1 MITQPRAKPL
11 RSVPRAASNQAQVD
25 DLRLTQAFVNSLV
38 GTYTGLWVFE
48 RSLCRLEPEVDHA
61 DELAQAEHSL
71 RHIQSWAQEALGG
84 KTLFELSERPLL
96 SDDASRA
103 WRLLY
108 VAEGRLRS
116 LIGELIQ
123 SSDLKILGDDAFARS
138 VRIAS
143 HCEAAYASEASVL
156 GMLRWAEAHAP
167 LEAGRWRHRLLTCRR
182 KIEEADALL
191 DHFNDREIEP
201 NDRDLSR
208 LLDSSLLLPADL
220 AERVVEI
227 CHVFSLYTG
236 VFEYADVGIPEA
248 QNAIWETAG
257 FGPYAAGRWFAAGLN
272 ARHAIDWMA
281 VGAEDPLVAA
291 GFMWRGF
298 TPKQAQPWLSAYIG
312 GRIAASWAS
321 AGSDPQE
328 AREWIALGVRDPAA
342 VAHWN
347 GTSLFM

>member
-1 MITQPRAKPL
+1 MITEPRANPL
-11 RSVPRAASNQAQVD
+11 RSIPRAAPHPAQVD
-25 DLRLTQAFVNSLV
+25 DLRLTQAFVNGLSAA
-38 GTYTGLWVFE
+38 YTGMWVFE
-48 RSLCRLEPEVDHA
+48 RSLCRLEPEIDRA

-71 RHIQSWAQEALGG
+71 RQIQAWERAALQGE
-84 KTLFELSERPLL
+84 TLFELSERPLL

-103 WRLLY
+103 WRLLH
-108 VAEGRLRS
+108 VAEGRIRS

-123 SSDLKILGDDAFARS
+123 SSDLKVLGDDPLARS
-138 VRIAS
+138 VRIAT
-143 HCEAAYASEASVL
+143 HCEAAYASETRIL
-156 GMLRWAEAHAP
+156 GMLRWTEAHAP

-182 KIEEADALL
+182 KVEEADALL
-191 DHFNDREIEP
+191 DRFCDLEIEP
-201 NDRDLSR
+201 DDRDLAR

-236 VFEYADVGIPEA
+236 VFDYADVGIPEA
-248 QNAIWETAG
+248 QNASWETAG
-257 FGPYAAGRWFAAGLN
+257 FGPHAAGRWFAAGLS
-272 ARHAIDWMA
+272 ARHAIDWMD

-298 TPKQAQPWLSAYIG
+298 TPQEAQPWLSAYIG

-321 AGSDPQE
+321 SGSDPQE
-328 AREWIALGVRDPAA
+328 AREWISLGVRDPAE

-347 GTSLFM
+347 GAARLM

>member
-1 MITQPRAKPL
+1 MITEPRADPL
-11 RSVPRAASNQAQVD
+11 RSVPRAVPQHAQVG
-25 DLRLTQAFVNSLV
+25 DLRLTQAFVNALS
-38 GTYTGLWVFE
+38 GAYTGMWVFE
-48 RSLCRLEPEVDHA
+48 RSLCRLEPDVDRA
-61 DELAQAEHSL
+61 DELGQAEHSL
-71 RHIQSWAQEALGG
+71 RYIQAWERKALRGE
-84 KTLFELSERPLL
+84 TLFELSERPLL

-103 WRLLY
+103 WRLLH
-108 VAEGRLRS
+108 VAEGRVRS

-123 SSDLKILGDDAFARS
+123 SSDLKVLADDRFARS
-138 VRIAS
+138 VRVAS
-143 HCEAAYASEASVL
+143 HCEAAYASEVCVL
-156 GMLRWAEAHAP
+156 GMLRWTEVHAP

-182 KIEEADALL
+182 HVEEADALL
-191 DHFNDREIEP
+191 DRFADREIEP
-201 NDRDLSR
+201 DDRDLAR

-248 QNAIWETAG
+248 QNSVWETAG
-257 FGPYAAGRWFAAGLN
+257 FGPYAAGRWFAAGLS
-272 ARHAIDWMA
+272 ARHAIDWMD

-298 TPKQAQPWLSAYIG
+298 TPQEAQPWLSAYIG

-342 VAHWN
+342 VAQWN
-347 GTSLFM
+347 DTSRLM